1 MDDFT
6 VVDNADL
13 SRFEAR
19 TDDGTVLGFIDYR
32 PARHTGEDSSPADV
46 VMTHAEVDD
55 EVEGQ
60 GIGTRLAREALDQVR
75 ASGRGVMPLCAFV
88 QAFIAE
94 HPDYQDLVRTEQD
107 RGQGG

>member
-1 MDDFT
+1 MDNIT
-6 VVDNADL
+6 VVDHAER

-19 TDDGTVLGFIDYR
+19 DSGGTVLGFIDYR
-32 PARHTGEDSSPADV
+32 EARYTGEDSSPADV

-55 EVEGQ
+55 DVEGQ
-60 GIGTRLAREALDQVR
+60 GIGTQLAREALDQVR

-88 QAFIAE
+88 QSFIQE
-94 HPDYQDLVRTEQD
+94 NPDYQDLVRTEQD

>member
-1 MDDFT
+1 MDNIT
-6 VVDNADL
+6 VVDHAAR

-19 TDDGTVLGFIDYR
+19 DADGTVLGFIDYR
-32 PARHTGEDSSPADV
+32 EARYTGEDSSPADV

-55 EVEGQ
+55 DVEGR
-60 GIGTRLAREALDQVR
+60 GIGTQLARESLDQVR

-88 QAFIAE
+88 QAFIAD
-94 HPDYQDLVRTEQD
+94 HPEYQDLVRTEHD